1 MFKAP
6 DPINDNARHNS
17 ELFLVS
23 DLVPQIS
30 GGSNLQQLCV
40 GCILTNVS
48 MLTVLT
54 GLNL

>member
-1 MFKAP
+1 VFKAP

-30 GGSNLQQLCV
+30 GGRNLQQLCV
-40 GCILTNVS
+40 GCILTKVS
-48 MLTVLT
+48 MLAVLT

>member
-1 MFKAP
+1 VFKAP

-23 DLVPQIS
+23 DLVPQVP
-30 GGSNLQQLCV
+30 GGSKGTGTIV
-40 GCILTNVS
+40 RCILKKVS
-48 MLTVLT
+48 LLAVLA